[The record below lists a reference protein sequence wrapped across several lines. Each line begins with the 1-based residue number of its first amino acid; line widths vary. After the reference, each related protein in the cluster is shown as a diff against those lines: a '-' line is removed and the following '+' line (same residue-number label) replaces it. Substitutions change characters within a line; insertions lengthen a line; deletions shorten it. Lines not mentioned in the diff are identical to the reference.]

1 MDKAAKAS
9 LKQKK
14 KSEKKSEDIQEI
26 QEVEKRIDEELD
38 QSFPASDPPS
48 YSQPGNDD
56 IKHYEQDD
64 VKKSDQKIGKNYHK
78 CQQAKINKRLFN

>member
-9 LKQKK
+9 LEQKK
-14 KSEKKSEDIQEI
+14 TSGKKSEDIQEI

-48 YSQPGNDD
+48 YSQQEIMILN
-56 IKHYEQDD
+56 IMNRKH
-64 VKKSDQKIGKNYHK
+64 
-78 CQQAKINKRLFN
+78 NK